1 MGNGTPL
8 GQVRG
13 LGSAKEGTHHW
24 WHQRLTAGG
33 NLLLVLWFVL
43 SIARLPAYDHATLTA
58 WIGSF
63 WVAIPLALL
72 VLSVFYHF
80 RLGLQVAIEDYS
92 HGPGRIVGLVLL
104 NAFTLVAGAIALF
117 SILSIAF
124 SAGAAA

>member
-13 LGSAKEGTHHW
+13 LGPAHEGTHHW

-33 NLLLVLWFVL
+33 NLVLVLWFVL
-43 SIARLPAYDHATLTA
+43 SLARLPGYDHATLTT
-58 WIGSF
+58 WMGSF
-63 WVAIPLALL
+63 WVTIPLALL

-80 RLGLQVAIEDYS
+80 RLGLQVCIEDYA
-92 HGPGRIVGLVLL
+92 HGPGRIAWLVLL
-104 NAFTLVAGAIALF
+104 NAFTIVAGAIALF

>member
-13 LGSAKEGTHHW
+13 LGSAKEGAHHW

-43 SIARLPAYDHATLTA
+43 SIARLPAYDHATLTT

-72 VLSVFYHF
+72 VLSVFWHF
-80 RLGLQVAIEDYS
+80 RLGLQVCIEDYS
-92 HGPGRIVGLVLL
+92 HGPGRIAWIVLL